1 MRNSKGLKFSY
12 LVVLFICIATF
23 FSGMITS
30 VMSMSSGSMGTITS
44 YMHDNKKLIE
54 SDFYKS
60 RYFDVDYLS
69 HLIYWTT
76 SSVMDE
82 VEKNSFDTDRD
93 RIREQI
99 GDVISNTKYL
109 VINDDTKEYYSNTD
123 YNTPKAFEDNLKGQC
138 DLIIKIKDYRV
149 VNYTKNLEGKI
160 YKNNIDITNRLSRT
174 SEIKDGEIYVSI
186 PKNIDGED
194 YLNYLKSS
202 FVNTGNLLKVMI
214 IVESSSLILG
224 IVAMILY
231 KRNRSY
237 LFDNDSIWLKLS
249 KLVPLEFYGFT
260 LFLSIVLLMQ
270 SIDGY
275 YDLLTGSI
283 GYYDLL
289 TGSIWCFLSIG
300 YMLTVAYIFNRQI
313 NSYDNKLDFFKT
325 TFVYRAYKLITKLY
339 KKTLK
344 LTRSMAL
351 AKRIIILAI
360 VCIVANVFMMIFAIN
375 DYNILIAMIASVVTI
390 GGFAYYVLKKLSYLS
405 YIMDGTQRI
414 KNGDIHHK
422 LQLIGED
429 NFTTLADN
437 INNIRDGLD
446 KAIDSQLRSE
456 RMKSELIT
464 NVSHDLKTPLT
475 SIINYIELIKKEEN
489 ITPEYL
495 KDYVNVLDS
504 KSKRLKV
511 LIEDLFE
518 ASKASSGNI
527 ELNMEKIDI
536 IQLLRQ
542 SIGEL
547 EEKLSE
553 ANLDLKINV
562 PEEKVY
568 VRADGRRLYR
578 VLENLLSNI
587 SKYSLPNTR
596 VYIDITEIGG
606 RVKLIMKNISSYELN
621 FDPEEI
627 MERFKRAD
635 DSRNTEG
642 SGLGLAIARD
652 LVKLQGGEFAIDI
665 DGDLFKSIIE
675 FDSIK

>member
-1 MRNSKGLKFSY
+1 MRKSKGLKFSY
-12 LVVLFICIATF
+12 LVVLFVCIATF

-30 VMSMSSGSMGTITS
+30 VRSIGSSSMGTITS
-44 YMHDNKKLIE
+44 YMHDDKKFIE

-60 RYFDVDYLS
+60 RCFDVNYLS

-76 SSVMDE
+76 SSVKDE
-82 VEKNSFDTDRD
+82 DEKNNDVDRD
-93 RIREQI
+93 ETREQI
-99 GDVISNTKYL
+99 GDIISNTKYL
-109 VINDDTKEYYSNTD
+109 IINDNTKEYYSNTD
-123 YNTPKAFEDNLKGQC
+123 YNTPKAFKDNLKGQC
-138 DLIIKIKDYRV
+138 DLVIKIRDYRV
-149 VNYTKNLEGKI
+149 VNYIKNLEGKT
-160 YKNNIDITNRLSRT
+160 YKNNIDITDKLLRT
-174 SEIKDGEIYVSI
+174 PKIKDGEIYVSI
-186 PKNIDGED
+186 PKNIDGEN
-194 YLNYLKSS
+194 YLDYLKSD
-202 FVNTGNLLKVMI
+202 FINMGNSLKIMI
-214 IVESSSLILG
+214 IVESSLLILV

-260 LFLSIVLLMQ
+260 LFLSIVLLTQ

-275 YDLLTGSI
+275 YDLLTGF
-283 GYYDLL
+283 
-289 TGSIWCFLSIG
+289 IWCFLSIG

-325 TFVYRAYKLITKLY
+325 TFVYRAYKFITKLF
-339 KKTLK
+339 KKTLQ

-562 PEEKVY
+562 PEDKVY

-587 SKYSLPNTR
+587 SKYSLSNTR
-596 VYIDITEIGG
+596 VYIDITEVEG

-652 LVKLQGGEFAIDI
+652 LVKLQGGEFVIDI

>member
-1 MRNSKGLKFSY
+1 MRKSKGLKFSY
-12 LVVLFICIATF
+12 LVVLFVCIATF

-30 VMSMSSGSMGTITS
+30 VRSIGSSSMGTITS
-44 YMHDNKKLIE
+44 YMHDDKKFIE

-60 RYFDVDYLS
+60 RCFDVNYLS

-76 SSVMDE
+76 SSVKDE
-82 VEKNSFDTDRD
+82 DEKNNDVDRD
-93 RIREQI
+93 ETREQI
-99 GDVISNTKYL
+99 GDIISNTKYL
-109 VINDDTKEYYSNTD
+109 IINDNTKEYYSNTD
-123 YNTPKAFEDNLKGQC
+123 YNTPKAFKDNLKGQC
-138 DLIIKIKDYRV
+138 DLVIKIRDYRV
-149 VNYTKNLEGKI
+149 VNYIKNLEGKT
-160 YKNNIDITNRLSRT
+160 YKNNIDITDKLLRT
-174 SEIKDGEIYVSI
+174 PKIKDGEIYVSI
-186 PKNIDGED
+186 PKNIDGEN
-194 YLNYLKSS
+194 YLDYLKSD
-202 FVNTGNLLKVMI
+202 FINMGNLLKIMI

-275 YDLLTGSI
+275 YDLLTGF
-283 GYYDLL
+283 
-289 TGSIWCFLSIG
+289 IWCFLSIG

-325 TFVYRAYKLITKLY
+325 TFVYRAYKFITKLF
-339 KKTLK
+339 KKTLQ

-562 PEEKVY
+562 PEDKVY

-587 SKYSLPNTR
+587 SKYSLSNTR
-596 VYIDITEIGG
+596 VYIDITEVEG

-652 LVKLQGGEFAIDI
+652 LIKLQGGEFAIDI

>member
-1 MRNSKGLKFSY
+1 MRKSKGLKFSY
-12 LVVLFICIATF
+12 LVVLFVCIATF

-30 VMSMSSGSMGTITS
+30 VRSIGSSSMGTITS
-44 YMHDNKKLIE
+44 YMHDDKKFIE

-60 RYFDVDYLS
+60 RCFDVNYLS

-82 VEKNSFDTDRD
+82 VEKNSFDIERD
-93 RIREQI
+93 EIREQI
-99 GDVISNTKYL
+99 GDIISNTKYL
-109 VINDDTKEYYSNTD
+109 IINDNTKEYYSNTD
-123 YNTPKAFEDNLKGQC
+123 YNTPKAFKDNLKGQC
-138 DLIIKIKDYRV
+138 DLVIKIRDYRV
-149 VNYTKNLEGKI
+149 VNYIKNLEGKT
-160 YKNNIDITNRLSRT
+160 YKNNIDITDKLLRT
-174 SEIKDGEIYVSI
+174 PKIKDGEIYVSI
-186 PKNIDGED
+186 PKNIDGEN
-194 YLNYLKSS
+194 YLDYLKSD
-202 FVNTGNLLKVMI
+202 FINMGNLLKIMI

-260 LFLSIVLLMQ
+260 LFLSIVLLTQ

-275 YDLLTGSI
+275 YDLLTGF
-283 GYYDLL
+283 
-289 TGSIWCFLSIG
+289 IWCFLSIG

-325 TFVYRAYKLITKLY
+325 TFVYRAYKFITKLF
-339 KKTLK
+339 KKTLQ

-562 PEEKVY
+562 PEDKVY

-596 VYIDITEIGG
+596 VYIDITEVEG

>member
-12 LVVLFICIATF
+12 LVVLFVCIATF

-30 VMSMSSGSMGTITS
+30 VMSKSSGSMGTITS
-44 YMHDNKKLIE
+44 YMHDDKKLIE

-76 SSVMDE
+76 SSVKDE
-82 VEKNSFDTDRD
+82 DEKNNDVDRD
-93 RIREQI
+93 ETREQI
-99 GDVISNTKYL
+99 GDIISNTKYL
-109 VINDDTKEYYSNTD
+109 IINDNTKEYYSNTD
-123 YNTPKAFEDNLKGQC
+123 YNTPKAFKDNLKGQC
-138 DLIIKIKDYRV
+138 DLVIKIRDYRV
-149 VNYTKNLEGKI
+149 VNYIKNLEGKT
-160 YKNNIDITNRLSRT
+160 YKNNIDITDKLLRT
-174 SEIKDGEIYVSI
+174 PKIKDGEIYVSI
-186 PKNIDGED
+186 PKNIDGEN
-194 YLNYLKSS
+194 YLDYLKSD
-202 FVNTGNLLKVMI
+202 FINMGNLLKIMI
-214 IVESSSLILG
+214 IVESSLLILV

-260 LFLSIVLLMQ
+260 LFLSIVLLTRSME
-270 SIDGY
+270 GY
-275 YDLLTGSI
+275 YDLLG
-283 GYYDLL
+283 GF
-289 TGSIWCFLSIG
+289 IWTFLSIG

-325 TFVYRAYKLITKLY
+325 TFVYRAYKFITKLF
-339 KKTLK
+339 KKTLQ

-562 PEEKVY
+562 PEDKVY

-587 SKYSLPNTR
+587 SKYSLSNTR
-596 VYIDITEIGG
+596 VYIDITEVEG

>member
-1 MRNSKGLKFSY
+1 MRKSKGLKFSY
-12 LVVLFICIATF
+12 LVVLFVCIATF

-30 VMSMSSGSMGTITS
+30 VRSIGSSSMGTITS
-44 YMHDNKKLIE
+44 YMHDDKKFIE

-60 RYFDVDYLS
+60 RCFDVNYLS

-76 SSVMDE
+76 SSVKDE
-82 VEKNSFDTDRD
+82 DEKNNDVDRD
-93 RIREQI
+93 ETREQI
-99 GDVISNTKYL
+99 GDIISNTKYL
-109 VINDDTKEYYSNTD
+109 IINDNTKEYYSNTD
-123 YNTPKAFEDNLKGQC
+123 YNTPKAFKDNLKGQC
-138 DLIIKIKDYRV
+138 DLVIKIRDYRV
-149 VNYTKNLEGKI
+149 VNYIKNLEGKI
-160 YKNNIDITNRLSRT
+160 YKNNIDITDKLLRT
-174 SEIKDGEIYVSI
+174 PKIKDGEIYVSI
-186 PKNIDGED
+186 PKNIDGEN
-194 YLNYLKSS
+194 YLDYLKSD
-202 FVNTGNLLKVMI
+202 FINMGNLLKIMI
-214 IVESSSLILG
+214 IVESSLLILG

-260 LFLSIVLLMQ
+260 LFLSIVLLTQ

-275 YDLLTGSI
+275 YDLLTGF
-283 GYYDLL
+283 
-289 TGSIWCFLSIG
+289 IWCFLSIG

-325 TFVYRAYKLITKLY
+325 TFVYRAYKFITKLF
-339 KKTLK
+339 KKTLQ

-562 PEEKVY
+562 PEDKVY

-587 SKYSLPNTR
+587 SKYSLSNTR
-596 VYIDITEIGG
+596 VYIDITEVEG

>member
-1 MRNSKGLKFSY
+1 MRKSKGLKFSY
-12 LVVLFICIATF
+12 LVVLFVCIATF

-30 VMSMSSGSMGTITS
+30 VRSIGSSSMGTITS
-44 YMHDNKKLIE
+44 YMHDDKKFIE

-60 RYFDVDYLS
+60 RCFDVNYLS

-76 SSVMDE
+76 SSVKDE
-82 VEKNSFDTDRD
+82 DEKNNDVDRD
-93 RIREQI
+93 ETREQI
-99 GDVISNTKYL
+99 GDIISNTKYL
-109 VINDDTKEYYSNTD
+109 IINDNTKEYYSNTD
-123 YNTPKAFEDNLKGQC
+123 YNTPKAFKDNLKGQC
-138 DLIIKIKDYRV
+138 DLVIKIRDYRV
-149 VNYTKNLEGKI
+149 VNYIKNLEGKT
-160 YKNNIDITNRLSRT
+160 YKNNIDITDKLLRT
-174 SEIKDGEIYVSI
+174 PKIKDGEIYVSI
-186 PKNIDGED
+186 PKNIDGEN
-194 YLNYLKSS
+194 YLDYLKSD
-202 FVNTGNLLKVMI
+202 FINMGNLLQIMI

-260 LFLSIVLLMQ
+260 LFLSIVLLTQ

-275 YDLLTGSI
+275 YDLLTGF
-283 GYYDLL
+283 
-289 TGSIWCFLSIG
+289 IWCFLSIG

-325 TFVYRAYKLITKLY
+325 TFVYRAYKFITKLF
-339 KKTLK
+339 KKTLQ

-422 LQLIGED
+422 LQLIGDD

-562 PEEKVY
+562 PEDKVY

-587 SKYSLPNTR
+587 SKYSLSNTR
-596 VYIDITEIGG
+596 VYIDITEVEG

>member
-1 MRNSKGLKFSY
+1 MRKSKGLKFSY
-12 LVVLFICIATF
+12 LVVLFVCIATF

-30 VMSMSSGSMGTITS
+30 VRSIGSSSMGTITS
-44 YMHDNKKLIE
+44 YMHDDKKFIE

-60 RYFDVDYLS
+60 RCFDVNYLS

-76 SSVMDE
+76 SSVKDE
-82 VEKNSFDTDRD
+82 DEKNNDVDRD
-93 RIREQI
+93 ETREQI
-99 GDVISNTKYL
+99 GDIISNTKYL
-109 VINDDTKEYYSNTD
+109 IINDNTKEYYSNTG
-123 YNTPKAFEDNLKGQC
+123 YNTPKAFKDNLKGQC
-138 DLIIKIKDYRV
+138 DLVIKIRDYRV

-186 PKNIDGED
+186 PKNIDGEN
-194 YLNYLKSS
+194 YLDYLKSD
-202 FVNTGNLLKVMI
+202 FINMGNLLKIMI

-260 LFLSIVLLMQ
+260 LFLSIVLLTQ

-275 YDLLTGSI
+275 YDLLTGF
-283 GYYDLL
+283 
-289 TGSIWCFLSIG
+289 IWCFLSIG

-325 TFVYRAYKLITKLY
+325 TFVYRAYKFITKLF
-339 KKTLK
+339 KKTLQ

-562 PEEKVY
+562 PEDKVY

-587 SKYSLPNTR
+587 SKYSLSNTR
-596 VYIDITEIGG
+596 VYIDITEVEG

>member
-12 LVVLFICIATF
+12 LVVLFVCIATF

-30 VMSMSSGSMGTITS
+30 VMSKSSGSMGTITS
-44 YMHDNKKLIE
+44 YMHDDKKLIE

-82 VEKNSFDTDRD
+82 VEKNSFDIERD
-93 RIREQI
+93 EIREQI

-174 SEIKDGEIYVSI
+174 SEIKDGEMYASI

-194 YLNYLKSS
+194 YLNHLKSS
-202 FVNTGNLLKVMI
+202 FVNTGNLLKIMI

-224 IVAMILY
+224 IVVMILY

-260 LFLSIVLLMQ
+260 LFLSIVLLTE
-270 SIDGY
+270 SIDGN
-275 YDLLTGSI
+275 YDLLDGF
-283 GYYDLL
+283 
-289 TGSIWCFLSIG
+289 IWTFLSIG

-313 NSYDNKLDFFKT
+313 NSYGNKLDFFKT
-325 TFVYRAYKLITKLY
+325 TFVYRVYKLITKLY
-339 KKTLK
+339 KKTLQ
-344 LTRSMAL
+344 LTRSITL

-475 SIINYIELIKKEEN
+475 SIINYIELIKNEEN

-562 PEEKVY
+562 PEDKVY

-596 VYIDITEIGG
+596 VYIDITEVEG

-652 LVKLQGGEFAIDI
+652 LVKLQGGEFVIDI

>member
-30 VMSMSSGSMGTITS
+30 VMSISSGSMGIITS

-60 RYFDVDYLS
+60 RYFDVNYLS

-76 SSVMDE
+76 SSVMDKD
-82 VEKNSFDTDRD
+82 VKNNDDLDRD
-93 RIREQI
+93 KIREQI
-99 GDVISNTKYL
+99 GDTINNTKYL

-123 YNTPKAFEDNLKGQC
+123 YNTPKAFENNLKGQC
-138 DLIIKIKDYRV
+138 NLVIKIRDYRV
-149 VNYTKNLEGKI
+149 VYYIKNLEGKT
-160 YKNNIDITNRLSRT
+160 YKSKIDITNRLLRT
-174 SEIKDGEIYVSI
+174 PEIKDGEVYVSI
-186 PKNIDGED
+186 PKNIDGEN
-194 YLNYLKSS
+194 YLDYLKSD
-202 FVNTGNLLKVMI
+202 FGNMGNLLKVMI

-231 KRNRSY
+231 KTNKSY
-237 LFDNDSIWLKLS
+237 LFDKDSFWLRLS
-249 KLVPLEFYGFT
+249 KFVPLELYLFT
-260 LFLSIVLLMQ
+260 IFLAIVLLTQ
-270 SIDGY
+270 SIGGY
-275 YDLLTGSI
+275 YDLLTGF
-283 GYYDLL
+283 
-289 TGSIWCFLSIG
+289 IWGFFSIG

-325 TFVYRAYKLITKLY
+325 AFVYRAYKLITKLFN
-339 KKTLK
+339 KTLQ
-344 LTRSMAL
+344 LTRSITL
-351 AKRIIILAI
+351 AKRIILLAI

-562 PEEKVY
+562 PEDKVY

-587 SKYSLPNTR
+587 SKYSLSNTR
-596 VYIDITEIGG
+596 VYIDITEVEG

-652 LVKLQGGEFAIDI
+652 LIKLQGGEFAIDI

>member
-60 RYFDVDYLS
+60 RYFDVDYLGF
-69 HLIYWTT
+69 LIDWQT
-76 SSVMDE
+76 SSVMDKD
-82 VEKNSFDTDRD
+82 EKNNNDIDRSE
-93 RIREQI
+93 IREQI
-99 GDVISNTKYL
+99 GNVINSTKYL
-109 VINDDTKEYYSNTD
+109 VINDNTKEYYSNTD
-123 YNTPKAFEDNLKGQC
+123 YNTPKAFEDNLKGEC
-138 DLIIKIKDYRV
+138 DLIIKIRDYRV
-149 VNYTKNLEGKI
+149 VNYTKVLRGKT
-160 YKNNIDITNRLSRT
+160 YKNNRDITNKLLRT

-224 IVAMILY
+224 IVVMILY

-249 KLVPLEFYGFT
+249 KLVPLEFYVFT
-260 LFLSIVLLMQ
+260 LFLSIVLLTQ

-275 YDLLTGSI
+275 YDLLTGF
-283 GYYDLL
+283 
-289 TGSIWCFLSIG
+289 IWCFLSIG

-325 TFVYRAYKLITKLY
+325 TFVYRAYKLITKLF
-339 KKTLK
+339 KKTLQ

-360 VCIVANVFMMIFAIN
+360 VCIVVNVFMIIYAIE
-375 DYNILIAMIASVVTI
+375 DYNEFIGILAPIITIA
-390 GGFAYYVLKKLSYLS
+390 GFTYYMLKKLSYLS

-475 SIINYIELIKKEEN
+475 SIINYVELIKKEEN

-495 KDYVNVLDS
+495 KDYINVLDS

-536 IQLLRQ
+536 TQLLRQ

-562 PEEKVY
+562 PEDKVY

-596 VYIDITEIGG
+596 VYIDITEVEG

>member
-1 MRNSKGLKFSY
+1 MVNAHEENGLQIIS
-12 LVVLFICIATF
+12 VVLNCQPMFEECDRLTKLAMSEYMMKEFVLPYNFVSNVEIDKSPKTEIGIITIA
-23 FSGMITS
+23 
-30 VMSMSSGSMGTITS
+30 
-44 YMHDNKKLIE
+44 
-54 SDFYKS
+54 
-60 RYFDVDYLS
+60 
-69 HLIYWTT
+69 
-76 SSVMDE
+76 
-82 VEKNSFDTDRD
+82 
-93 RIREQI
+93 
-99 GDVISNTKYL
+99 
-109 VINDDTKEYYSNTD
+109 
-123 YNTPKAFEDNLKGQC
+123 
-138 DLIIKIKDYRV
+138 
-149 VNYTKNLEGKI
+149 
-160 YKNNIDITNRLSRT
+160 
-174 SEIKDGEIYVSI
+174 
-186 PKNIDGED
+186 
-194 YLNYLKSS
+194 
-202 FVNTGNLLKVMI
+202 
-214 IVESSSLILG
+214 
-224 IVAMILY
+224 
-231 KRNRSY
+231 
-237 LFDNDSIWLKLS
+237 
-249 KLVPLEFYGFT
+249 GFT
-260 LFLSIVLLMQ
+260 
-270 SIDGY
+270 Y
-275 YDLLTGSI
+275 Y
-283 GYYDLL
+283 
-289 TGSIWCFLSIG
+289 
-300 YMLTVAYIFNRQI
+300 M
-313 NSYDNKLDFFKT
+313 
-325 TFVYRAYKLITKLY
+325 
-339 KKTLK
+339 
-344 LTRSMAL
+344 
-351 AKRIIILAI
+351 
-360 VCIVANVFMMIFAIN
+360 
-375 DYNILIAMIASVVTI
+375 
-390 GGFAYYVLKKLSYLS
+390 LKKLSYLS

-422 LQLIGED
+422 LQLVGED

-562 PEEKVY
+562 PEDKVY

-587 SKYSLPNTR
+587 SKYSLSNTR
-596 VYIDITEIGG
+596 VYIDITEVEG

-627 MERFKRAD
+627 M
-635 DSRNTEG
+635 
-642 SGLGLAIARD
+642 
-652 LVKLQGGEFAIDI
+652 
-665 DGDLFKSIIE
+665 
-675 FDSIK
+675 

>member
-1 MRNSKGLKFSY
+1 MRKSKGLKFSY
-12 LVVLFICIATF
+12 LVVLFVCIATF

-30 VMSMSSGSMGTITS
+30 LRSIGSSSVGTITS
-44 YMHDNKKLIE
+44 YMHDDKKLIE
-54 SDFYKS
+54 SEFYKS
-60 RYFDVDYLS
+60 RYFDVDNLS

-160 YKNNIDITNRLSRT
+160 YKNNIDITNRLSRR

-194 YLNYLKSS
+194 YLNHLKSS
-202 FVNTGNLLKVMI
+202 FVNTGNLLKTMI

-231 KRNRSY
+231 KTNKSY
-237 LFDNDSIWLKLS
+237 LFDKDSFWLRLS
-249 KLVPLEFYGFT
+249 KFVPLELYLFT
-260 LFLSIVLLMQ
+260 IFLAIVLLTQ
-270 SIDGY
+270 SIDWY
-275 YDLLTGSI
+275 YDLLG
-283 GYYDLL
+283 GF
-289 TGSIWCFLSIG
+289 IWCFLSIG
-300 YMLTVAYIFNRQI
+300 YMLTVAYIFNKQI

-325 TFVYRAYKLITKLY
+325 TFVYRAYKLIIKLF
-339 KKTLK
+339 KETLK

-360 VCIVANVFMMIFAIN
+360 VCIAVNVFMIIYAIEE
-375 DYNILIAMIASVVTI
+375 YNAFIGILAPIITIA
-390 GGFAYYVLKKLSYLS
+390 GFTYYMLKKLSYLS

-475 SIINYIELIKKEEN
+475 SIINYVELIKKEEN
-489 ITPEYL
+489 ISPEYL
-495 KDYVNVLDS
+495 KDYINVLDS

-527 ELNMEKIDI
+527 ELNMEKIDL

-562 PEEKVY
+562 PEDKVY

-587 SKYSLPNTR
+587 SKYSLSNTR
-596 VYIDITEIGG
+596 VYIDITEVEG

>member
-1 MRNSKGLKFSY
+1 MRRSKGLKFSY
-12 LVVLFICIATF
+12 LVVLFVCIATF
-23 FSGMITS
+23 FSGMTTS
-30 VMSMSSGSMGTITS
+30 LRSMSSGTITS
-44 YMHDNKKLIE
+44 YMHDDKKLIE
-54 SDFYKS
+54 SEFYKS
-60 RYFDVDYLS
+60 RRFDVDYLS
-69 HLIYWTT
+69 YLIYWTT

-82 VEKNSFDTDRD
+82 VEKNNFDTDRD
-93 RIREQI
+93 KIREQI
-99 GDVISNTKYL
+99 GDTINNTKYL

-123 YNTPKAFEDNLKGQC
+123 YNTPKAFEDNSKGQC
-138 DLIIKIKDYRV
+138 NLIIKIKDYRV
-149 VNYTKNLEGKI
+149 VTYTKNLEGKI
-160 YKNNIDITNRLSRT
+160 YKNNIDITNRLSRR

-202 FVNTGNLLKVMI
+202 FVNTGNLLKTMI

-231 KRNRSY
+231 KTNKSY
-237 LFDNDSIWLKLS
+237 LFDKDSFWLRLS
-249 KLVPLEFYGFT
+249 KFVPLELYLFT
-260 LFLSIVLLMQ
+260 IFLAIVLLTQ
-270 SIDGY
+270 SINWY
-275 YDLLTGSI
+275 YDLLEGF
-283 GYYDLL
+283 
-289 TGSIWCFLSIG
+289 IWCFLSIG

-325 TFVYRAYKLITKLY
+325 TFVYRAYKLIIKLF
-339 KKTLK
+339 KETLK

-360 VCIVANVFMMIFAIN
+360 VCIAVNVFMIIYAIEE
-375 DYNILIAMIASVVTI
+375 YNAFIGILAPIIPI
-390 GGFAYYVLKKLSYLS
+390 GGFTYYMLKRLSYLS

-475 SIINYIELIKKEEN
+475 SIINYVELIKKEEN
-489 ITPEYL
+489 ISPEYL

-527 ELNMEKIDI
+527 ELNMEKIDFT
-536 IQLLRQ
+536 QLLRQ
-542 SIGEL
+542 AIGEL

-553 ANLDLKINV
+553 TNLNLKINV

-568 VRADGRRLYR
+568 IKADGRRMYR

-587 SKYSLPNTR
+587 SKYSMPHTR
-596 VYIDITEIGG
+596 VYIDITKADNKV
-606 RVKLIMKNISSYELN
+606 RLTMKNISSYELN
-621 FDPEEI
+621 FDPDEI

-635 DSRNTEG
+635 ESRNTEG

-652 LVKLQGGEFAIDI
+652 LVNLQGGSFNIDI
-665 DGDLFKSIIE
+665 DGDLFKSTVE
-675 FDSIK
+675 FNSIN

>member
-1 MRNSKGLKFSY
+1 MRKSKGLKFSY
-12 LVVLFICIATF
+12 LVVLFVCIATF

-30 VMSMSSGSMGTITS
+30 LRSIGSSSVGTITS
-44 YMHDNKKLIE
+44 YMHDDKKLIE
-54 SDFYKS
+54 SEFYKS
-60 RYFDVDYLS
+60 RYFDVDNLS

-160 YKNNIDITNRLSRT
+160 YKNNIDITNRLSRR

-194 YLNYLKSS
+194 YLNHLKSS
-202 FVNTGNLLKVMI
+202 FVNTGNLLKTMI

-231 KRNRSY
+231 KTNKSY
-237 LFDNDSIWLKLS
+237 LFDKDSFWLRLS
-249 KLVPLEFYGFT
+249 KFVPLELYLFT
-260 LFLSIVLLMQ
+260 IFLAIVLLTQ
-270 SIDGY
+270 SIDWY
-275 YDLLTGSI
+275 YDLLG
-283 GYYDLL
+283 GF
-289 TGSIWCFLSIG
+289 IWCFLSIG
-300 YMLTVAYIFNRQI
+300 YMLTVAYIFNKQI

-325 TFVYRAYKLITKLY
+325 TFVYRAYKLIIKLF
-339 KKTLK
+339 KETLK

-360 VCIVANVFMMIFAIN
+360 VCIAVNVFMIIYAIEE
-375 DYNILIAMIASVVTI
+375 YNAFIGILAPIITIA
-390 GGFAYYVLKKLSYLS
+390 GFTYYMLKKLSYLS

-475 SIINYIELIKKEEN
+475 SIINYVELIKKEEN
-489 ITPEYL
+489 ISPEYL
-495 KDYVNVLDS
+495 KDYINVLDS

-527 ELNMEKIDI
+527 ELNMEKIDL

-562 PEEKVY
+562 PEDKIY

-596 VYIDITEIGG
+596 VYIDITEVEG

-652 LVKLQGGEFAIDI
+652 LVKLQGGEFVIDI

>member
-1 MRNSKGLKFSY
+1 MKKSKGLKFTY
-12 LVVLFICIATF
+12 LVILFVCIATF
-23 FSGMITS
+23 LSGMITS
-30 VMSMSSGSMGTITS
+30 LRSIGSSSLGTITS
-44 YMHDNKKLIE
+44 YMHDDKKFIE

-60 RYFDVDYLS
+60 RYFDVNYLS

-76 SSVMDE
+76 SSVMDKG
-82 VEKNSFDTDRD
+82 EKNNYDIDRNE
-93 RIREQI
+93 IREQI
-99 GDVISNTKYL
+99 GNTISNTKYL

-194 YLNYLKSS
+194 YLDYLKSD
-202 FVNTGNLLKVMI
+202 FINTGNLFKIMI
-214 IVESSSLILG
+214 VVESSSLILG

-231 KRNRSY
+231 KTNKSY
-237 LFDNDSIWLKLS
+237 LFDKDSFWLKLS
-249 KLVPLEFYGFT
+249 KFVPLELYLFT
-260 LFLSIVLLMQ
+260 MFLDIVLLTE
-270 SIDGY
+270 SIHGY
-275 YDLLTGSI
+275 YDLLEGF
-283 GYYDLL
+283 
-289 TGSIWCFLSIG
+289 IWCFLSIG

-325 TFVYRAYKLITKLY
+325 TFVYRAYKLITKSF
-339 KKTLK
+339 KEALK

-360 VCIVANVFMMIFAIN
+360 VCIVVNVFMIIYAVE
-375 DYNILIAMIASVVTI
+375 DYNSFIGMLAPIITI
-390 GGFAYYVLKKLSYLS
+390 GGFTYYMLKRLIYLS

-475 SIINYIELIKKEEN
+475 SIINYVELIKKEEN
-489 ITPEYL
+489 ISPEYL

-536 IQLLRQ
+536 TQLLRQ
-542 SIGEL
+542 AIGEL
-547 EEKLSE
+547 EERLSE
-553 ANLDLKINV
+553 ANLNLKINV
-562 PEEKVY
+562 PKEKIY
-568 VRADGRRLYR
+568 IRADGRRMYR

-587 SKYSLPNTR
+587 SKYSMPHTR
-596 VYIDITEIGG
+596 VYIDITEVDSKV
-606 RVKLIMKNISSYELN
+606 RLTMKNISSYELN
-621 FDPEEI
+621 FDPDEI

-635 DSRNTEG
+635 ESRNTEG

-652 LVKLQGGEFAIDI
+652 LVKLQGGSFNIDI
-665 DGDLFKSIIE
+665 DGDLFKSTVE
-675 FDSIK
+675 FSSFS

>member
-1 MRNSKGLKFSY
+1 MRKSKGLKFSY
-12 LVVLFICIATF
+12 LVVLFVCIATF

-30 VMSMSSGSMGTITS
+30 LRSIGSSSVGTITS
-44 YMHDNKKLIE
+44 YMHDDKKLIE
-54 SDFYKS
+54 SEFYKS
-60 RYFDVDYLS
+60 RYFDVDNLS

-174 SEIKDGEIYVSI
+174 SEIKDGEMYASI

-194 YLNYLKSS
+194 YLNHLKSS
-202 FVNTGNLLKVMI
+202 FVNTGNLLKTMI

-231 KRNRSY
+231 KTNKSY
-237 LFDNDSIWLKLS
+237 LFDKDSFWLRLS
-249 KLVPLEFYGFT
+249 KFVPLELYLFT
-260 LFLSIVLLMQ
+260 IFLAIVLLTQ
-270 SIDGY
+270 SIDWY
-275 YDLLTGSI
+275 YDLLG
-283 GYYDLL
+283 GF
-289 TGSIWCFLSIG
+289 IWCFLSIG
-300 YMLTVAYIFNRQI
+300 YMLTVAYIFNKQI

-325 TFVYRAYKLITKLY
+325 TFVYRAYKLIIKLF
-339 KKTLK
+339 KETLK

-360 VCIVANVFMMIFAIN
+360 VCIAVNVFMIIYAIEE
-375 DYNILIAMIASVVTI
+375 YNAFIGILAPIITIA
-390 GGFAYYVLKKLSYLS
+390 GFTYYMLKKLSYLS

-475 SIINYIELIKKEEN
+475 SIINYVELIKKEEN
-489 ITPEYL
+489 ISPEYL
-495 KDYVNVLDS
+495 KDYINVLDS

-527 ELNMEKIDI
+527 ELNMEKIDL

-562 PEEKVY
+562 PEDKVY

-596 VYIDITEIGG
+596 VYIDITEVEG

-652 LVKLQGGEFAIDI
+652 LIKLQGLSLIHI
-665 DGDLFKSIIE
+665 
-675 FDSIK
+675 

>member
-1 MRNSKGLKFSY
+1 MRKSKGLKFSY
-12 LVVLFICIATF
+12 LVVLFVCIATF

-30 VMSMSSGSMGTITS
+30 VMSKSSGSMGTITS
-44 YMHDNKKLIE
+44 YMHDDKKLIE

-82 VEKNSFDTDRD
+82 VEKNSFDIERD
-93 RIREQI
+93 EIREQI

-194 YLNYLKSS
+194 YLNHLKSS
-202 FVNTGNLLKVMI
+202 FVNTGNLLKIMI

-224 IVAMILY
+224 IVVMILY

-260 LFLSIVLLMQ
+260 LFLSIVLLTE
-270 SIDGY
+270 SIDGN
-275 YDLLTGSI
+275 YDLLDGF
-283 GYYDLL
+283 
-289 TGSIWCFLSIG
+289 IWTFLSIG

-313 NSYDNKLDFFKT
+313 NSYGNKLDFFKT
-325 TFVYRAYKLITKLY
+325 TFVYRVYKLITKLY
-339 KKTLK
+339 KKTLQ
-344 LTRSMAL
+344 LTRSITL

-562 PEEKVY
+562 PEDKVY

-587 SKYSLPNTR
+587 SKYSLSNTR
-596 VYIDITEIGG
+596 VYIDITEVEG

-652 LVKLQGGEFAIDI
+652 LIKLQGGEFAIDI

>member
-1 MRNSKGLKFSY
+1 MRKSKGLKFSY
-12 LVVLFICIATF
+12 LVVLFVCIATF

-30 VMSMSSGSMGTITS
+30 LRSIGSSSVGTITS
-44 YMHDNKKLIE
+44 YMHDDKKLIE
-54 SDFYKS
+54 SEFYKS
-60 RYFDVDYLS
+60 RYFDVDNLS

-160 YKNNIDITNRLSRT
+160 YKNNIDITNRLSRR

-194 YLNYLKSS
+194 YLNHLKSS
-202 FVNTGNLLKVMI
+202 FVNTGNLLKTMI

-231 KRNRSY
+231 KTNKSY
-237 LFDNDSIWLKLS
+237 LFDKDSFWLRLS
-249 KLVPLEFYGFT
+249 KFVPLELYLFT
-260 LFLSIVLLMQ
+260 IFLAIVLLTQ
-270 SIDGY
+270 SIDWY
-275 YDLLTGSI
+275 YDLLG
-283 GYYDLL
+283 GF
-289 TGSIWCFLSIG
+289 IWCFLSIG
-300 YMLTVAYIFNRQI
+300 YMLTVAYIFNKQI

-325 TFVYRAYKLITKLY
+325 TFVYRAYKLIIKLF
-339 KKTLK
+339 KETLK

-360 VCIVANVFMMIFAIN
+360 VCIAVNVFMIIYAIEE
-375 DYNILIAMIASVVTI
+375 YNAFIGILAPIITIA
-390 GGFAYYVLKKLSYLS
+390 GFTYYMLKKLSYLS

-475 SIINYIELIKKEEN
+475 SIINYVELIKKEEN
-489 ITPEYL
+489 ISPEYL
-495 KDYVNVLDS
+495 KDYINVLDS

-527 ELNMEKIDI
+527 ELNMEKIDL

-562 PEEKVY
+562 PEDKVY

-596 VYIDITEIGG
+596 VYIDITEVEG

-652 LVKLQGGEFAIDI
+652 LVKLQGGEFVIDI

>member
-12 LVVLFICIATF
+12 LVVLFVCIATF

-30 VMSMSSGSMGTITS
+30 VMSKSSGSMGTITS
-44 YMHDNKKLIE
+44 YMHDDKKLIE

-174 SEIKDGEIYVSI
+174 SEIKDGEMYASI

-194 YLNYLKSS
+194 YLNHLKSS
-202 FVNTGNLLKVMI
+202 FVNTGNLLKIMI

-224 IVAMILY
+224 IVVMILY

-260 LFLSIVLLMQ
+260 LFLSIVLLTE
-270 SIDGY
+270 SIDGN
-275 YDLLTGSI
+275 YDLLDGF
-283 GYYDLL
+283 
-289 TGSIWCFLSIG
+289 IWTFLSIG

-313 NSYDNKLDFFKT
+313 NSYGNKLDFFKT
-325 TFVYRAYKLITKLY
+325 TFVYRVYKLITKLY
-339 KKTLK
+339 KKTLQ
-344 LTRSMAL
+344 LTRSITL

-562 PEEKVY
+562 PEDKVY

-596 VYIDITEIGG
+596 VYIDITEVEG

-652 LVKLQGGEFAIDI
+652 LVKLQGGEFVIDI

>member
-1 MRNSKGLKFSY
+1 MRKSKGLKFSY
-12 LVVLFICIATF
+12 LVVLFVCIATF

-30 VMSMSSGSMGTITS
+30 VRSIGSSSMGTITS
-44 YMHDNKKLIE
+44 YMHDDKKFIE

-60 RYFDVDYLS
+60 RCFDVNYLS

-76 SSVMDE
+76 SSVKDE
-82 VEKNSFDTDRD
+82 DEKNNDVDRD
-93 RIREQI
+93 ETREQI
-99 GDVISNTKYL
+99 GDIISNTKYL
-109 VINDDTKEYYSNTD
+109 IINDNTKEYYSNTD
-123 YNTPKAFEDNLKGQC
+123 YNTPKAFKDNLKGQC
-138 DLIIKIKDYRV
+138 DLVIKIRDYRV
-149 VNYTKNLEGKI
+149 VNYIKNLEGKT
-160 YKNNIDITNRLSRT
+160 YKNNIDITDKLLRT
-174 SEIKDGEIYVSI
+174 PKIKDGEIYVSI
-186 PKNIDGED
+186 PKNIDGEN
-194 YLNYLKSS
+194 YLDYLKSD
-202 FVNTGNLLKVMI
+202 FINMGNLLKIMI

-260 LFLSIVLLMQ
+260 LFLSIVLLTQ

-275 YDLLTGSI
+275 YDLLTGF
-283 GYYDLL
+283 
-289 TGSIWCFLSIG
+289 IWCFLSIG

-325 TFVYRAYKLITKLY
+325 TFVYRVYKFITKLF
-339 KKTLK
+339 KKTLQ

-562 PEEKVY
+562 PEDKVY

-587 SKYSLPNTR
+587 SKYSLSNTR
-596 VYIDITEIGG
+596 VYIDITEVEG

>member
-60 RYFDVDYLS
+60 RYFDVDYLGF
-69 HLIYWTT
+69 LIDWQT
-76 SSVMDE
+76 SSVMDKD
-82 VEKNSFDTDRD
+82 EKNNNDIDRSE
-93 RIREQI
+93 IREQI
-99 GDVISNTKYL
+99 GNVINSTKYL
-109 VINDDTKEYYSNTD
+109 VINDNTKEYYSNTD
-123 YNTPKAFEDNLKGQC
+123 YNTPKAFEDNLKGEC
-138 DLIIKIKDYRV
+138 DLIIKIRDYRV
-149 VNYTKNLEGKI
+149 VNYTKVLRGKT
-160 YKNNIDITNRLSRT
+160 YKNNRDITNKLLRT

-202 FVNTGNLLKVMI
+202 FVSTGNLLKVMI

-249 KLVPLEFYGFT
+249 KLVPLEFYVFT
-260 LFLSIVLLMQ
+260 LFLSIVLLTQ

-275 YDLLTGSI
+275 YDLLTGF
-283 GYYDLL
+283 
-289 TGSIWCFLSIG
+289 IWCFLSIG

-325 TFVYRAYKLITKLY
+325 TFVYRAYKLITKLF
-339 KKTLK
+339 KKTLQ

-360 VCIVANVFMMIFAIN
+360 VCIVVNVFMIIYAIE
-375 DYNILIAMIASVVTI
+375 DYNEFIGILAPIITIA
-390 GGFAYYVLKKLSYLS
+390 GFTYYMLKKLSYLS

-422 LQLIGED
+422 LQLVGED

-475 SIINYIELIKKEEN
+475 SIINYVELIKKEEN

-495 KDYVNVLDS
+495 KDYINVLDS

-536 IQLLRQ
+536 TQLLRQ

-562 PEEKVY
+562 PEDKVY

-587 SKYSLPNTR
+587 SKYSLSNTR
-596 VYIDITEIGG
+596 VYIDITEVEG

-652 LVKLQGGEFAIDI
+652 LIKLQGGEFAIDI

>member
-1 MRNSKGLKFSY
+1 MRKSKGLKFSY
-12 LVVLFICIATF
+12 LVVLFVCIATF

-30 VMSMSSGSMGTITS
+30 VRSIGSSSMGTITS
-44 YMHDNKKLIE
+44 YMHDDKKFIE

-60 RYFDVDYLS
+60 RCFDVNYLS

-76 SSVMDE
+76 SSVKDE
-82 VEKNSFDTDRD
+82 DEKNNDVDRD
-93 RIREQI
+93 ETREQI
-99 GDVISNTKYL
+99 GDIISNTKYL
-109 VINDDTKEYYSNTD
+109 IINDNTKEYYSNTD
-123 YNTPKAFEDNLKGQC
+123 YNTPKAFKDNLKGQC
-138 DLIIKIKDYRV
+138 DLVIKIRDYRV
-149 VNYTKNLEGKI
+149 VNYIKNLEGKT
-160 YKNNIDITNRLSRT
+160 YKNNIDITDKLLRT
-174 SEIKDGEIYVSI
+174 PKIKDGEIYVSI
-186 PKNIDGED
+186 PKNIDGEN
-194 YLNYLKSS
+194 YLDYLKSD
-202 FVNTGNLLKVMI
+202 FINMGNLLKIMI

-260 LFLSIVLLMQ
+260 LFLSIVLLTQ

-275 YDLLTGSI
+275 YDLLTGF
-283 GYYDLL
+283 
-289 TGSIWCFLSIG
+289 IWCFLSIG

-325 TFVYRAYKLITKLY
+325 TFVYRAYKFITKLF
-339 KKTLK
+339 KKTLQ

-562 PEEKVY
+562 PEDKVY

-596 VYIDITEIGG
+596 VYIDITEVEG
-606 RVKLIMKNISSYELN
+606 RVKLIMKNISLYELN

>member
-12 LVVLFICIATF
+12 LVVLFVCIATF

-30 VMSMSSGSMGTITS
+30 VMSKSSGSMGTITS
-44 YMHDNKKLIE
+44 YMHDDKKLIE

-82 VEKNSFDTDRD
+82 VEKNSFDIERD
-93 RIREQI
+93 EIREQI

-174 SEIKDGEIYVSI
+174 SEIKDGEMYASI

-194 YLNYLKSS
+194 YLNHLKSS
-202 FVNTGNLLKVMI
+202 FVNTGNLLKIMI

-224 IVAMILY
+224 IVVMILY

-260 LFLSIVLLMQ
+260 LFLSIVLLTE
-270 SIDGY
+270 SIDGN
-275 YDLLTGSI
+275 YDLLDGF
-283 GYYDLL
+283 
-289 TGSIWCFLSIG
+289 IWTFLSIG

-313 NSYDNKLDFFKT
+313 NSYGNKLDFFKT
-325 TFVYRAYKLITKLY
+325 TFVYRVYKLITKLY
-339 KKTLK
+339 KKTLQ
-344 LTRSMAL
+344 LTRSITL

-562 PEEKVY
+562 PEDKVY

-587 SKYSLPNTR
+587 SKYSLSNTR
-596 VYIDITEIGG
+596 VYIDITEVEG

>member
-60 RYFDVDYLS
+60 RYFDVDYLGF
-69 HLIYWTT
+69 LIDWQT
-76 SSVMDE
+76 SSVMDKD
-82 VEKNSFDTDRD
+82 EKNNNDIDRSE
-93 RIREQI
+93 IREQI
-99 GDVISNTKYL
+99 GNVINSTKYL
-109 VINDDTKEYYSNTD
+109 VINDNTKEYYSNTD
-123 YNTPKAFEDNLKGQC
+123 YNTPKAFEDNLKGEC
-138 DLIIKIKDYRV
+138 DLIIKIRDYRV
-149 VNYTKNLEGKI
+149 VNYTKVLRGKT
-160 YKNNIDITNRLSRT
+160 YKNNRDITNKLLRT

-214 IVESSSLILG
+214 IVESSLLILG

-249 KLVPLEFYGFT
+249 KLVPLEFYVFT
-260 LFLSIVLLMQ
+260 LFLSIVLLTQ

-275 YDLLTGSI
+275 YDLLTGFI
-283 GYYDLL
+283 L
-289 TGSIWCFLSIG
+289 CFLSIG

-325 TFVYRAYKLITKLY
+325 TFVYRAYKLITKLF
-339 KKTLK
+339 KKTLQ

-360 VCIVANVFMMIFAIN
+360 VCIVVNVFMIIYAIE
-375 DYNILIAMIASVVTI
+375 DYNEFIGILAPIITIA
-390 GGFAYYVLKKLSYLS
+390 GFTYYMLKKLSYLS

-429 NFTTLADN
+429 NFTTLADD

-446 KAIDSQLRSE
+446 KAIDSQLKSE

-475 SIINYIELIKKEEN
+475 SIINYVELIKKEEN

-495 KDYVNVLDS
+495 KDYINVLDS

-536 IQLLRQ
+536 TQLLRQ

-562 PEEKVY
+562 PEDKVY

-596 VYIDITEIGG
+596 VYIDITEVEG

>member
-60 RYFDVDYLS
+60 RYFDVDYLGF
-69 HLIYWTT
+69 LIDWQT
-76 SSVMDE
+76 SSVMDKD
-82 VEKNSFDTDRD
+82 EKNNNDIDRSE
-93 RIREQI
+93 IREQI
-99 GDVISNTKYL
+99 GNVINSTKYL
-109 VINDDTKEYYSNTD
+109 VINDNTKEYYSNTD
-123 YNTPKAFEDNLKGQC
+123 YNTPKAFEDNLKGEC
-138 DLIIKIKDYRV
+138 DLIIKIRDYRV
-149 VNYTKNLEGKI
+149 VNYTKVLRGKT
-160 YKNNIDITNRLSRT
+160 YKNNRDITNKLLRT

-194 YLNYLKSS
+194 YLNHLKSS
-202 FVNTGNLLKVMI
+202 FVNTGNLLKIMI

-249 KLVPLEFYGFT
+249 KLVPLEFYVFT
-260 LFLSIVLLMQ
+260 LFLSIVLLTQ

-275 YDLLTGSI
+275 YDLLTGF
-283 GYYDLL
+283 
-289 TGSIWCFLSIG
+289 IWCFLSIG

-325 TFVYRAYKLITKLY
+325 TFVYRAYKLITKLF
-339 KKTLK
+339 KKTLQ

-360 VCIVANVFMMIFAIN
+360 VCIVVNVFMIIYAIE
-375 DYNILIAMIASVVTI
+375 DYNEFIGILAPIITIA
-390 GGFAYYVLKKLSYLS
+390 GFTYYMLKKLSYLS

-475 SIINYIELIKKEEN
+475 SIINYVELIKKEEN

-495 KDYVNVLDS
+495 KDYINVLDS

-536 IQLLRQ
+536 TQLLRQ

-562 PEEKVY
+562 PEDKVY

-596 VYIDITEIGG
+596 VYIDITEVEG

>member
-1 MRNSKGLKFSY
+1 MRKSKGLKFSY
-12 LVVLFICIATF
+12 LVVLFVCIATF

-30 VMSMSSGSMGTITS
+30 VRSIGSSSMGTITS
-44 YMHDNKKLIE
+44 YMHDDKKFIE

-60 RYFDVDYLS
+60 RCFDVNYLS

-76 SSVMDE
+76 SSVKDE
-82 VEKNSFDTDRD
+82 DEKNNDVDRD
-93 RIREQI
+93 ETREQI
-99 GDVISNTKYL
+99 GDIISNTKYL
-109 VINDDTKEYYSNTD
+109 IINDNTKEYYSNTD
-123 YNTPKAFEDNLKGQC
+123 YNTPKAFKDNLKGQC
-138 DLIIKIKDYRV
+138 DLVIKIRDYRV
-149 VNYTKNLEGKI
+149 VNYIKNLEGKT
-160 YKNNIDITNRLSRT
+160 YKNNIDITDKLLRT
-174 SEIKDGEIYVSI
+174 PKIKDGEIYVSI
-186 PKNIDGED
+186 PKNIDGEN
-194 YLNYLKSS
+194 YLDYLKSD
-202 FVNTGNLLKVMI
+202 FINMGNLLKIMI

-260 LFLSIVLLMQ
+260 LFLSIVLLTQ

-275 YDLLTGSI
+275 YDLLTGF
-283 GYYDLL
+283 
-289 TGSIWCFLSIG
+289 IWTFLSIG

-313 NSYDNKLDFFKT
+313 NSYGNKLDFFKT
-325 TFVYRAYKLITKLY
+325 TFVYRVYKLITKLY
-339 KKTLK
+339 KKTLQ
-344 LTRSMAL
+344 LTRSITL

-475 SIINYIELIKKEEN
+475 SIINYVELIKKEEN

-562 PEEKVY
+562 PEDKVY

-596 VYIDITEIGG
+596 VYIDITEVEG

-652 LVKLQGGEFAIDI
+652 LIKLQGGEFAIDI

>member
-1 MRNSKGLKFSY
+1 MRKSKGLKFSY
-12 LVVLFICIATF
+12 LVVLFVCIATF

-30 VMSMSSGSMGTITS
+30 LRSIGSSSVGTITS
-44 YMHDNKKLIE
+44 YMHDDKKLIE
-54 SDFYKS
+54 SEFYKS
-60 RYFDVDYLS
+60 RYFDVDNLS

-160 YKNNIDITNRLSRT
+160 YKNNIDITNRLSRR

-194 YLNYLKSS
+194 YLNHLKSS
-202 FVNTGNLLKVMI
+202 FVNTGNLLKTMI

-231 KRNRSY
+231 KTNKSY
-237 LFDNDSIWLKLS
+237 LFDKDSFWLRLS
-249 KLVPLEFYGFT
+249 KFVPLELYLFT
-260 LFLSIVLLMQ
+260 IFLAIVLLTQ
-270 SIDGY
+270 SIDWY
-275 YDLLTGSI
+275 YDLLG
-283 GYYDLL
+283 GF
-289 TGSIWCFLSIG
+289 IWCFLSIG
-300 YMLTVAYIFNRQI
+300 YMLTVAYIFNKQI

-325 TFVYRAYKLITKLY
+325 TFVYRAYKLIIKLF
-339 KKTLK
+339 KETLK

-360 VCIVANVFMMIFAIN
+360 VCIAVNVFMIIYAIEE
-375 DYNILIAMIASVVTI
+375 YNAFIGILAPIITIA
-390 GGFAYYVLKKLSYLS
+390 GFTYYMLKKLSYLS

-475 SIINYIELIKKEEN
+475 SIINYVELIKKEEN
-489 ITPEYL
+489 ISPEYL
-495 KDYVNVLDS
+495 KDYINVLDS

-527 ELNMEKIDI
+527 ELNMEKIDL

-562 PEEKVY
+562 PEDKVY

-596 VYIDITEIGG
+596 VYIDITEVEG

-652 LVKLQGGEFAIDI
+652 LIKLQGGEFAIDI

>member
-12 LVVLFICIATF
+12 LVVLFVCIATF

-30 VMSMSSGSMGTITS
+30 VMSKSSGSMGTITS
-44 YMHDNKKLIE
+44 YMHDDKKLIE

-82 VEKNSFDTDRD
+82 VEKNSFDIERD
-93 RIREQI
+93 EIREQI

-194 YLNYLKSS
+194 YLNHLKSS
-202 FVNTGNLLKVMI
+202 FVNTGNLLKIMI

-224 IVAMILY
+224 IVVMILY

-260 LFLSIVLLMQ
+260 LFLSIVLLTE
-270 SIDGY
+270 SIDGN
-275 YDLLTGSI
+275 YDLLDGF
-283 GYYDLL
+283 
-289 TGSIWCFLSIG
+289 IWTFLSIG

-313 NSYDNKLDFFKT
+313 NSYGNKLDFFKT
-325 TFVYRAYKLITKLY
+325 TFVYRVYKLITKLY
-339 KKTLK
+339 KKTLQ
-344 LTRSMAL
+344 LTRSITL

-562 PEEKVY
+562 PEDKVY

-596 VYIDITEIGG
+596 VYIDITEVEG

>member
-30 VMSMSSGSMGTITS
+30 VRSIGSSSMGTITS
-44 YMHDNKKLIE
+44 YMHDDKKFIE

-60 RYFDVDYLS
+60 RCFDVNYLS

-76 SSVMDE
+76 SSVKDE
-82 VEKNSFDTDRD
+82 DEKNNDVDRD
-93 RIREQI
+93 ETREQI
-99 GDVISNTKYL
+99 GDIISNTKYL
-109 VINDDTKEYYSNTD
+109 IINDNTKEYYSNTD
-123 YNTPKAFEDNLKGQC
+123 YNTPKAFKDNLKGQC
-138 DLIIKIKDYRV
+138 DLVIKIRDYRV
-149 VNYTKNLEGKI
+149 VNYIKNLEGKT
-160 YKNNIDITNRLSRT
+160 YKNNIDITDKLLRT
-174 SEIKDGEIYVSI
+174 PKIKDGEIYVSI
-186 PKNIDGED
+186 PKNIDGEN
-194 YLNYLKSS
+194 YLDYLKSD
-202 FVNTGNLLKVMI
+202 FINMGNLLKIMI

-260 LFLSIVLLMQ
+260 LFLSIVLLTQ

-275 YDLLTGSI
+275 YDLLTGF
-283 GYYDLL
+283 
-289 TGSIWCFLSIG
+289 IWCFLSIG

-325 TFVYRAYKLITKLY
+325 TFVYRAYKFITKLF
-339 KKTLK
+339 KKTLQ

-562 PEEKVY
+562 PEDKVY

-587 SKYSLPNTR
+587 SKYSLSNTR
-596 VYIDITEIGG
+596 VYIDITEVEG

>member
-1 MRNSKGLKFSY
+1 MRKSKGLKFSY
-12 LVVLFICIATF
+12 LVVLFVCIATF

-30 VMSMSSGSMGTITS
+30 VRSIGSSSMGTITS
-44 YMHDNKKLIE
+44 YMHDDKKFIE

-60 RYFDVDYLS
+60 RCFDVNYLS

-76 SSVMDE
+76 SSVKDE
-82 VEKNSFDTDRD
+82 DEKNNDVDRD
-93 RIREQI
+93 ETREQI
-99 GDVISNTKYL
+99 GDIISNTKYL
-109 VINDDTKEYYSNTD
+109 IINDNTKEYYSNTD
-123 YNTPKAFEDNLKGQC
+123 YNTPKAFKDNLKGQC
-138 DLIIKIKDYRV
+138 DLVIKIRDYRV
-149 VNYTKNLEGKI
+149 VNYIKNLEGKT
-160 YKNNIDITNRLSRT
+160 YKNNIDITDKLLRT
-174 SEIKDGEIYVSI
+174 PKIKDGEIYVSI
-186 PKNIDGED
+186 PKNIDGEN
-194 YLNYLKSS
+194 YLDYLKSD
-202 FVNTGNLLKVMI
+202 FINMGNLLKIMI

-260 LFLSIVLLMQ
+260 LFLSIVLLTQ

-275 YDLLTGSI
+275 YDLLTGF
-283 GYYDLL
+283 
-289 TGSIWCFLSIG
+289 IWCFLSIG

-313 NSYDNKLDFFKT
+313 NSYGNKLDFFKT

-339 KKTLK
+339 KKTLQ
-344 LTRSMAL
+344 LTRSITL

-562 PEEKVY
+562 PEDKVY

-587 SKYSLPNTR
+587 SKYSLSNTR
-596 VYIDITEIGG
+596 VYIDITEVEG

-652 LVKLQGGEFAIDI
+652 LIKLQGGEFAIDI

>member
-1 MRNSKGLKFSY
+1 MRKSKGLKFSY
-12 LVVLFICIATF
+12 LVVLFVCIATF

-30 VMSMSSGSMGTITS
+30 VMSKSSGSMGTITS
-44 YMHDNKKLIE
+44 YMHDDKKLIE

-76 SSVMDE
+76 SSVKDE
-82 VEKNSFDTDRD
+82 DEKNNDVDRD
-93 RIREQI
+93 ETREQI
-99 GDVISNTKYL
+99 GDIISNTKYL
-109 VINDDTKEYYSNTD
+109 IINDNTKEYYSNTD
-123 YNTPKAFEDNLKGQC
+123 YNTPKAFKDNLKGQC
-138 DLIIKIKDYRV
+138 DLVIKIRDYRV
-149 VNYTKNLEGKI
+149 VNYIKNLEGKT
-160 YKNNIDITNRLSRT
+160 YKNNIDITDKLLRT
-174 SEIKDGEIYVSI
+174 PKIKDGEIYVSI
-186 PKNIDGED
+186 PKNIDGEN
-194 YLNYLKSS
+194 YLDYLKSD
-202 FVNTGNLLKVMI
+202 FINMGNLLKIMI

-260 LFLSIVLLMQ
+260 LFLSIVLLTQ

-275 YDLLTGSI
+275 YDLLTGF
-283 GYYDLL
+283 
-289 TGSIWCFLSIG
+289 IWCFLSIG

-325 TFVYRAYKLITKLY
+325 TFVYRAYKFITKLF
-339 KKTLK
+339 KKTLQ

-562 PEEKVY
+562 PEDKVY

-587 SKYSLPNTR
+587 SKYSLSNTR
-596 VYIDITEIGG
+596 VYIDITEVEG

-652 LVKLQGGEFAIDI
+652 LIKLQGGEFAIDI

>member
-1 MRNSKGLKFSY
+1 MRKSKGLKFSY
-12 LVVLFICIATF
+12 LVVLFVCIATF

-30 VMSMSSGSMGTITS
+30 VRSIGSSSMGTITS
-44 YMHDNKKLIE
+44 YMHDDKKFIE

-60 RYFDVDYLS
+60 RCFDVNYLS

-76 SSVMDE
+76 SSVKDE
-82 VEKNSFDTDRD
+82 DEKNNDVDRD
-93 RIREQI
+93 ETREQI
-99 GDVISNTKYL
+99 GDIISNTKYL
-109 VINDDTKEYYSNTD
+109 IINDNTKEYYSNTD
-123 YNTPKAFEDNLKGQC
+123 YNTPKAFKDNLKGQC
-138 DLIIKIKDYRV
+138 DLVIKIRDYRV
-149 VNYTKNLEGKI
+149 VNYIKNLEGKT
-160 YKNNIDITNRLSRT
+160 YKNNIDITDKLLRT
-174 SEIKDGEIYVSI
+174 PKIKDGEIYVSI
-186 PKNIDGED
+186 PKNIDGEN
-194 YLNYLKSS
+194 YLDYLKSD
-202 FVNTGNLLKVMI
+202 FINMGNLLKIMI

-260 LFLSIVLLMQ
+260 LFLSIVLLTQ

-275 YDLLTGSI
+275 YDLLTGF
-283 GYYDLL
+283 
-289 TGSIWCFLSIG
+289 IWCFLSIG

-344 LTRSMAL
+344 LTRSITL

-562 PEEKVY
+562 PEDKVY

-587 SKYSLPNTR
+587 SKYSLSNTR
-596 VYIDITEIGG
+596 VYIDITEVEG

-652 LVKLQGGEFAIDI
+652 LIKLQGGEFAIDI